1 MSVTPR
7 AITRPRRMDD
17 EVLTARELY
26 RFYRAGEEETL
37 ALRGVSLAVR
47 RGETVAVVGPSGA
60 GKSTLLAC
68 LAGLDEPSGGEV
80 RVDGVRISHRPETER
95 ARLRALHIGVLLQ
108 TRNLLPHLSVRDN
121 IRLPQRASGRK
132 PTVTADDLLA
142 QAGISER
149 GRALPRQLSGG
160 ELARAGLAVAL
171 ANSPAVLLADEPT
184 GELDGETEQ
193 LVLAML
199 RQRAA
204 EGCAVLIVTHSAE
217 AVRVADR
224 VIALDDGKATDGT
237 LSAPLAAPEGAD
249 GAVTRRA
256 DDPVTRAA
264 DDAPPQGADDA
275 VPDGAHDGDR

>member
-1 MSVTPR
+1 MTAVPST
-7 AITRPRRMDD
+7 DD
-17 EVLTARELY
+17 DVLTARELY

-37 ALRGVSLAVR
+37 ALRGVSLRVG

-95 ARLRALHIGVLLQ
+95 ARLRARHVGVLLQ

-121 IRLPQRASGRK
+121 IRMAQHAVRGR
-132 PTVTADDLLA
+132 PAMTAEALLE
-142 QAGISER
+142 QVGIERR

-184 GELDGETEQ
+184 GELDGDTEQ
-193 LVLAML
+193 LVLRML
-199 RQRAA
+199 RDRAA
-204 EGCAVLIVTHSAE
+204 DGSAVLIVTHSAE
-217 AVRVADR
+217 AVRIADR
-224 VIALDDGKATDGT
+224 VVALDDG
-237 LSAPLAAPEGAD
+237 
-249 GAVTRRA
+249 RA
-256 DDPVTRAA
+256 REKGGRETGHAFR
-264 DDAPPQGADDA
+264 
-275 VPDGAHDGDR
+275 